1 MANRQVKRF
10 RAAVRKAKRVHEFTI
25 YATVVGFQGKKPI
38 VEERQHH
45 HSGIAFQMDR
55 AFMKNKQIHRDKHH
69 KSKFVPRSVT
79 SLIG

>member
-10 RAAVRKAKRVHEFTI
+10 RAAVHKAKKVHEISI
-25 YATVVGFQGKKPI
+25 YAVAVGFQGKKPI

-45 HSGIAFQMDR
+45 HGAHAFQMDR
-55 AFMKNKQIHRDKHH
+55 AFMKNKQIYRDKHRKDQPVH
-69 KSKFVPRSVT
+69 RSVT